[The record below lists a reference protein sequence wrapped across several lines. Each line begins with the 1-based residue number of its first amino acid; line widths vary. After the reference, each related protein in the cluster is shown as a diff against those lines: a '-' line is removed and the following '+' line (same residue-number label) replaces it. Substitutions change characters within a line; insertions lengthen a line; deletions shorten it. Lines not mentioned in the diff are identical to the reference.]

1 MIGLQRGKV
10 SLSDHN
16 PEWISNA
23 QKVIQK
29 LWRLLGSDAVDIQHV
44 GSTSI
49 RYVHA
54 KPIIDIAVAVN
65 DFDNL
70 EKIRAL
76 LENNSISYIC
86 EDVSGQHLFACG
98 NDVIRTHHIHFVLAD
113 SEAWHNYLNF
123 RDYLTAHPDKAKDYD
138 DLKRKLAALYSNDR
152 TSYTAGK
159 ARLISE
165 LLEEAKQWRNMLD
178 ES

>member
-10 SLSDHN
+10 LLSAHN

-65 DFDNL
+65 NFDNL
-70 EKIRAL
+70 GKIRVL
-76 LENNSISYIC
+76 LETNGISYIC

-98 NDVIRTHHIHFVLAD
+98 NDEIRTHHIHFVLAD
-113 SEAWHNYLNF
+113 GEAWHNYLNF
-123 RDYLTAHPDKAKDYD
+123 RDYLISHPDKAKEYD
-138 DLKRKLAALYSNDR
+138 SLKQKLAVLYCNDR
-152 TSYTAGK
+152 ANYTDGK
-159 ARLISE
+159 AQLISA
-165 LLEEAKQWRNMLD
+165 LLDEAKCWRNLID

>member
-29 LWRLLGSDAVDIQHV
+29 LWRLLGSDVVDIQHV

-49 RYVHA
+49 RYIHA

-70 EKIRAL
+70 GKIRVL
-76 LENNSISYIC
+76 LETNGISYIC
-86 EDVSGQHLFACG
+86 EDVSCQHLFACG
-98 NDVIRTHHIHFVLAD
+98 NAKIRTHHIHFVRAD
-113 SEAWHNYLNF
+113 SEAWHNYINF
-123 RDYLTAHPDKAKDYD
+123 RDYLIAHPDKAMEYDNLKKD
-138 DLKRKLAALYSNDR
+138 LAVLYSNDR

-159 ARLISE
+159 AQLISE
-165 LLEEAKQWRNMLD
+165 LLEEARNWRKLFK